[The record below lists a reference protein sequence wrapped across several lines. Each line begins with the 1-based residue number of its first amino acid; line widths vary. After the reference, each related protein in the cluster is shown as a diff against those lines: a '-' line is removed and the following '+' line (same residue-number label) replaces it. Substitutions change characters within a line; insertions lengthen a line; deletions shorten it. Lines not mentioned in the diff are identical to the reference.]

1 MAADALISALAG
13 GGLSQEKYQF
23 KAILGYTVPGTQSYM
38 AKTAS
43 KNKA

>member
-1 MAADALISALAG
+1 MAADALISALVG
-13 GGLSQEKYQF
+13 GGLSQKCQF
-23 KAILGYTVPGTQSYM
+23 KAILSYTVPGTQSYM